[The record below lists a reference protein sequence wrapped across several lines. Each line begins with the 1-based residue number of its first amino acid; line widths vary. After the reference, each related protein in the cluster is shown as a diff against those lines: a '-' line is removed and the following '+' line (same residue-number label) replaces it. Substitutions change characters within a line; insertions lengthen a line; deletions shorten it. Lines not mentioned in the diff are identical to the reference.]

1 MLRAQRRKGNYEA
14 IFNGYRSRIFKFAS
28 RNFYSEFLAAREAA
42 RDYRL
47 YFGELALDRP
57 LSRETVV
64 MAGYGFRLCEIRF
77 CADKNTYRAAFTS
90 ICPPDPIEN
99 GKV

>member
-64 MAGYGFRLCEIRF
+64 SA
-77 CADKNTYRAAFTS
+77 NS
-90 ICPPDPIEN
+90 PN
-99 GKV
+99 